1 MFPRS
6 GTSATGS
13 GAAHRASAH
22 GSSTRRASTDG
33 SSMRRAPAHGSPT
46 RRASARGIAAIAST
60 VAALVLVAGCAS
72 SSTPAASS
80 PTTSGGSFPVTV
92 QATNGAIT
100 ISAEPKHIVSLS
112 PTATED
118 LYAIGAG
125 SQVVAV
131 DESSDYPADVPKT
144 SLDGVTPNAEAILK
158 YKPDLVVAQSDSNGL
173 VAAMT
178 KVGVPVL
185 VEPSAT
191 KLTDAY
197 TQIEQLGQAT
207 GHTTAASSTVATM
220 QKEINAAVAKAGSD
234 HSNLSYYW
242 ELSSPAPY
250 YSATSSTFIGQ
261 IMGLFG
267 AKDIADSQS
276 TAADG
281 GYPIL
286 STEYIV
292 SSAPQL
298 IFLADTVCCA
308 QSAATVGSRPGWS
321 DIPAV
326 QKNQVVS
333 LNDDIASRWGPRL
346 PLLVEQIA
354 AAVEKASGQ

>member
-1 MFPRS
+1 V
-6 GTSATGS
+6 AT
-13 GAAHRASAH
+13 
-22 GSSTRRASTDG
+22 
-33 SSMRRAPAHGSPT
+33 
-46 RRASARGIAAIAST
+46 T
-60 VAALVLVAGCAS
+60 VTAS
-72 SSTPAASS
+72 SA
-80 PTTSGGSFPVTV
+80 FPVTV
-92 QATNGAIT
+92 HPANGAVT
-100 ISAEPKHIVSLS
+100 IAAEPKRIVSLS

-118 LYAIGAG
+118 LFAIGAG

-158 YKPDLVVAQSDSNGL
+158 YQPDLVVAQADSNGL

-191 KLTDAY
+191 KLADAY
-197 TQIEQLGQAT
+197 TQLEQLGQAT
-207 GHTTAASSTVATM
+207 GHAAAADSTAAGM
-220 QKEINAAVAKAGSD
+220 QKEIAAAVAKAGSD
-234 HSNLSYYW
+234 HSNLTYYW

-261 IMGLFG
+261 IMALFG

-292 SSAPQL
+292 GSAPQL
-298 IFLADTVCCA
+298 IYLADTVCCG
-308 QSAATVGSRPGWS
+308 QSQATVAARPGWS
-321 DIPAV
+321 GIPAV

-333 LNDDIASRWGPRL
+333 LDDDIASRWGPRL
-346 PLLVEQIA
+346 PLLVQQIA
-354 AAVEKASGQ
+354 ASIEKASGQ